1 MVWTERE
8 ENEMGKTVIE
18 KIVEHNTGRSVKPG
32 DIVTVN
38 VDRVMIHDI
47 FIPFVAEKF
56 KEMGFEKLWDPD
68 KVVLIYDHLVPA
80 SQLDDTR
87 HFHVG
92 DAFAAKYGMT
102 HVHRSDGIC
111 HQLMT
116 EAGYVKPGDV
126 TFGTDSHT
134 TTYGCVGAFSSGIGY
149 TEMASILGTGTMWIR
164 VPETI
169 KVVIN
174 GKLPENVMS
183 KDVIL
188 RLIGDLG
195 ADGATYKALEFSGSA
210 VESMTVASR
219 MTISNMA
226 IEAGAK
232 CALFTPDEKTAE
244 YCDVTLNDY
253 QKSLFGDPDANYCR
267 VMEYNAEDFVPVMAC
282 PSQVDKIRN
291 VSGLE
296 GTEID
301 QVFIGS
307 CTNGRL
313 EDLAAAA
320 EVLKGKKVAKFV
332 KLIVTPASRKI
343 YRQAADLGILETLA
357 ESGAMITHPG
367 CGLCCG
373 RAGGILTDGERVV
386 ATNNRNFLGRM
397 GTSKVRSISPPRER
411 LRHVQWPVRSFVR
424 NRKNASTTVSK
435 SSICRYHPIEIQNPV
450 IRISRSHTLRLSLI
464 TGFYI

>member
-1 MVWTERE
+1 
-8 ENEMGKTVIE
+8 MGETVIE
-18 KIVEHNTGRSVKPG
+18 KIIRNNVGHTVKPG

-56 KEMGFEKLWDPD
+56 EEMGFKKLWDPD

-92 DAFAAKYGMT
+92 DAFAEKYGMKN
-102 HVHRSDGIC
+102 VHRSDGIC

-116 EAGYVKPGDV
+116 EAGYVKPGNIV
-126 TFGTDSHT
+126 FGTDSHT

-149 TEMASILGTGTMWIR
+149 TEMASILGTGTMWIK

-169 KVVIN
+169 KVVID
-174 GKLPENVMS
+174 GELPENVMS

-195 ADGATYKALEFSGSA
+195 ADGATYRALEFTGSA
-210 VESMTVASR
+210 VKNMSVASR
-219 MTISNMA
+219 MTIANMA

-244 YCDVTLNDY
+244 YCEIELNDF
-253 QKSLFGDPDANYCR
+253 QKSLVGDEDAAYLKTVTYR
-267 VMEYNAEDFVPVMAC
+267 SEELVPVMAC
-282 PSQVDKIRN
+282 PSQVDKIRD
-291 VSGLE
+291 VSTLE

-320 EVLKGKKVAKFV
+320 EVLKGKKVADYV

-343 YRQAADLGILETLA
+343 YRQAIELGILDTLA
-357 ESGAMITHPG
+357 EAGAMITHPG

-397 GTSKVRSISPPRER
+397 GTSKVEIYLASPKTAAACA
-411 LRHVQWPVRSFVR
+411 VAG
-424 NRKNASTTVSK
+424 KIVSPK
-435 SSICRYHPIEIQNPV
+435 
-450 IRISRSHTLRLSLI
+450 
-464 TGFYI
+464 

>member
-1 MVWTERE
+1 
-8 ENEMGKTVIE
+8 MGETVIE
-18 KIVEHNTGRSVKPG
+18 KIIRNNVGHTVKPG

-56 KEMGFEKLWDPD
+56 EEMGFKKLWNPD

-92 DAFAAKYGMT
+92 DAFAEKYGMKN
-102 HVHRSDGIC
+102 VHRSDGIC

-116 EAGYVKPGDV
+116 AAGYVKPGNIV
-126 TFGTDSHT
+126 FGTDSHT

-149 TEMASILGTGTMWIR
+149 TEMASILGTGTMWIK

-169 KVVIN
+169 KVVID
-174 GKLPENVMS
+174 GDLPANVMS

-195 ADGATYKALEFSGSA
+195 ADGATYRALEFTGSA
-210 VESMTVASR
+210 VKNMSVASR
-219 MTISNMA
+219 MTIANMA

-244 YCDVTLNDY
+244 YCEIELNDF
-253 QKSLFGDPDANYCR
+253 QKSLVGDGDAAYLKTMTYR
-267 VMEYNAEDFVPVMAC
+267 GEDFVPVMAC
-282 PSQVDKIRN
+282 PSQVDKIRD
-291 VSGLE
+291 VSTLE

-320 EVLKGKKVAKFV
+320 EVLKGKKVADYV

-343 YRQAADLGILETLA
+343 YRQAIELGILDTLA
-357 ESGAMITHPG
+357 EAGAMITHPG

-397 GTSKVRSISPPRER
+397 GTSKVEIYLASPKTAAACA
-411 LRHVQWPVRSFVR
+411 VAG
-424 NRKNASTTVSK
+424 KIVSPK
-435 SSICRYHPIEIQNPV
+435 
-450 IRISRSHTLRLSLI
+450 
-464 TGFYI
+464 

>member
-1 MVWTERE
+1 
-8 ENEMGKTVIE
+8 MGETVIE
-18 KIVEHNTGRSVKPG
+18 KIIRNNVGHAVKPG

-56 KEMGFEKLWDPD
+56 EEMGFKKLWDPD

-92 DAFAAKYGMT
+92 DAFAEKYGMKN
-102 HVHRSDGIC
+102 VHRSDGIC

-116 EAGYVKPGDV
+116 EAGYVKPGNIV
-126 TFGTDSHT
+126 FGTDSHT

-149 TEMASILGTGTMWIR
+149 TEMASILGTGTMWIK

-169 KVVIN
+169 KVVID
-174 GKLPENVMS
+174 GELPANVMS

-195 ADGATYKALEFSGSA
+195 ADGATYRALEFTGSA
-210 VESMTVASR
+210 VKNMSVASR
-219 MTISNMA
+219 MTIANMA

-244 YCDVTLNDY
+244 YCEIELNDF
-253 QKSLFGDPDANYCR
+253 QKSLVGDGDAAYLKTVTYR
-267 VMEYNAEDFVPVMAC
+267 AEELVPVMAC
-282 PSQVDKIRN
+282 PSQVDKIRD
-291 VSGLE
+291 VSTLE

-320 EVLKGKKVAKFV
+320 EVLKGKKVADYV

-343 YRQAADLGILETLA
+343 YRQAIELGILDTLA
-357 ESGAMITHPG
+357 EAGAMITHPG

-397 GTSKVRSISPPRER
+397 GTSKVEIYLASPKTAAACA
-411 LRHVQWPVRSFVR
+411 VAG
-424 NRKNASTTVSK
+424 KIVSPK
-435 SSICRYHPIEIQNPV
+435 
-450 IRISRSHTLRLSLI
+450 
-464 TGFYI
+464 

>member
-92 DAFAAKYGMT
+92 DAFAAKYSMT

-126 TFGTDSHT
+126 AFGTDSHT

-244 YCDVTLNDY
+244 YCNVTLNDY
-253 QKSLFGDPDANYCR
+253 QKSLFGDADANYCC

-291 VSGLE
+291 VSELE

-397 GTSKVRSISPPRER
+397 GTSKVQIYLASPRTAAACAVAGKIVCPE
-411 LRHVQWPVRSFVR
+411 
-424 NRKNASTTVSK
+424 
-435 SSICRYHPIEIQNPV
+435 
-450 IRISRSHTLRLSLI
+450 
-464 TGFYI
+464 